1 MSSYLLEL
9 ASATRL
15 PDVWHT
21 EVGEAEYHV
30 TIHKP
35 SSPGPGPAPPPGNIS
50 CDPCAA
56 QPSIVLQIDRRRYP
70 WNKVETVLIGA
81 ARVGRSN
88 SFPVQFCPSG
98 VPCPKCGKPSCVC
111 PKWAHVAEALED

>member
-1 MSSYLLEL
+1 MSCYLLEL
-9 ASATRL
+9 TSATRL

-35 SSPGPGPAPPPGNIS
+35 GGTPSPPPSNIS
-50 CDPCAA
+50 CNP
-56 QPSIVLQIDRRRYP
+56 
-70 WNKVETVLIGA
+70 
-81 ARVGRSN
+81 N

-111 PKWAHVAEALED
+111 PKWAHVAAALED